1 MRGEREGEE
10 MIERG
15 ESYERE
21 RELLLL
27 LLLLLSC
34 LSFFRL
40 LRVSRKRS
48 QVFAQR
54 LHSRGLAW
62 ECDLWLKTLD
72 SSNDFEP
79 SNENLQKCMVCEF
92 HSTNSFKNH

>member
-15 ESYERE
+15 ESYERT

-40 LRVSRKRS
+40 LRVSRKKVAGLRTEI
-48 QVFAQR
+48 AQ
-54 LHSRGLAW
+54 SWFSMG
-62 ECDLWLKTLD
+62 
-72 SSNDFEP
+72 
-79 SNENLQKCMVCEF
+79 M
-92 HSTNSFKNH
+92 

>member
-1 MRGEREGEE
+1 MRGRGSYYYCCCYYSHVCLFFGCCGFRE
-10 MIERG
+10 
-15 ESYERE
+15 
-21 RELLLL
+21 
-27 LLLLLSC
+27 
-34 LSFFRL
+34 
-40 LRVSRKRS
+40 KRS